1 MKVLLIAFA
10 ARDGFGS
17 ELGLGWHTLLN
28 LSNYVELTV
37 ITESENE
44 KYLKN
49 APAEVKFIFV
59 DFAAKQDLIWD
70 QGNWLFYYYYRKW
83 QKDAYKKV
91 LPGLKNGKFDLIHHL
106 NFIGFRELGEWYRER
121 KIPVVYGPLGGFGH
135 ASIRLLF
142 ASGAPWNAI
151 IKESIKVLL
160 NHTCYLI
167 PRVRKALARAS
178 VVLAA
183 TPEAAAQLKRYFA
196 IKCDIRFIPETG
208 INYTGLESKSVL
220 KINERAIALFR
231 ATDIVYCGKPAY
243 RKGYDIFLD
252 VLRAIDSPL
261 QVKVIGFNPEETSK
275 LQREKLQQTKH
286 HVNFTG
292 KIDHLKVQEHMR
304 SAKILFFPSLHE
316 GTSHAVM
323 ESIVNGCTVICFDIN
338 SHGYLVKQYRAG
350 HVVSQNLPYLDII
363 KEFKSLIK
371 DCLQNDHLIS
381 APSEFIEQNTWSTKA
396 DIYKKI
402 YDEIC

>member
-17 ELGLGWHTLLN
+17 EPGLGWHTLLN
-28 LSNYVELTV
+28 LSKHVELTV
-37 ITESENE
+37 ITESENR

-49 APAEVKFIFV
+49 APAEVEFIFV
-59 DFAAKQDLIWD
+59 DFVAKQELIWD

-91 LPGLKNGKFDLIHHL
+91 LPGLKHGKFDLIHHL

-151 IKESIKVLL
+151 IKESIKVIL
-160 NHTCYLI
+160 NHICYLI

-183 TPEAAAQLKRYFA
+183 TPEAAIQLKRYFS
-196 IKCDIRFIPETG
+196 IKCDIRYIPETG
-208 INYTGLESKSVL
+208 INCTELRNKSNL
-220 KINERAIALFR
+220 KINERETALCR
-231 ATDIVYCGKPAY
+231 TTDIVYCGKPAY

-261 QVKVIGFNPEETSK
+261 QVKVIGFNSEETST
-275 LQREKLQQTKH
+275 LQSEKLQQTKH

-292 KIDHLKVQEHMR
+292 KIEHLEVQEHMR

-350 HVVSQNLPYLDII
+350 YVVSQNISYSDII

-371 DCLQNDHLIS
+371 DCLQNDQFFR
-381 APSEFIEQNTWSTKA
+381 APSDFIEQNTWSTKVA
-396 DIYKKI
+396 IYKKI